1 MDQPLSVSHSA
12 SGLEPA
18 NSAKKRRH
26 RWIWVIILLLFGLLF
41 FWVYK
46 QHSASTAVPAGG
58 NRRGGMAG
66 PVPVTLATA
75 TKGSIG
81 VYLNAIGTV
90 TPVYTDTIT
99 SQVTGV
105 ITAVHFREGQTVH
118 KGDPLIDI
126 DSRQYEAQLEQ
137 AQGTL
142 ERDQNLL
149 AEAQMDQKR
158 YQEAWAKN
166 AIPRQTLEDEE
177 KVVLQDQ
184 GTVKNDEG
192 TVHYDQVQVAYCHI
206 ASPING
212 RIGLRLVDPGNLVTA
227 NSTTALLVVT
237 QVQPITVI
245 FTLAED
251 SLQQVAA
258 ADAPTGQPAAGT
270 VEFDLNAL
278 AADENCCPALADV
291 QASVHRRR
299 RRLVDP
305 GNLVTANSTTAL
317 LVVTQ
322 VQPVTVI
329 FTLAEDSLQQ
339 VLQQMRGGKALEV
352 DAYDRTNTKLIAKG
366 KLITVD
372 NQIDTVTGTVKL
384 RAQFDNANGQLFPNE
399 FVNTRLLVKTLDNQT
414 LVPSSAIQHNG
425 ATDFVYLIQGLT
437 PNAPG
442 HSAGPPNG
450 SQGGGHQGGGGGS
463 GGGAGAGS
471 GGGSGSGGSNQPV
484 GKAVMTTVKSGI
496 SDSGNTV
503 ITWGLKPGDV
513 VANSSF
519 QKLIDG
525 SPVTQSTVVIP
536 SNDTDTTEA
545 AP

>member
-12 SGLEPA
+12 SGPEPA
-18 NSAKKRRH
+18 NPPKKRRH
-26 RWIWVIILLLFGLLF
+26 RWIWVIILVLFGLLF

-46 QHSASTAVPAGG
+46 QHSASTAATAGG
-58 NRRGGMAG
+58 NRRGGMTG
-66 PVPVTLATA
+66 PVPITLATA

-81 VYLNAIGTV
+81 VYQNAIGTV
-90 TPVYTDTIT
+90 TPTYTDTIT
-99 SQVTGV
+99 AQVTGV
-105 ITAVHFREGQTVH
+105 ITAVHYREGQTVH

-126 DSRQYEAQLEQ
+126 DDRPYLAQLEQ

-149 AEAQMDQKR
+149 AEAQMDLKR
-158 YQEAWAKN
+158 YQDAWAKN
-166 AIPRQTLEDEE
+166 AIQRQTLEDQE

-192 TVHYDQVQVAYCHI
+192 LVQYDQVQVAYCHI
-206 ASPING
+206 TSPING
-212 RIGLRLVDPGNLVTA
+212 RVGLRLTDPGNLVTA
-227 NSTTALLVVT
+227 NSSTALLVVT

-251 SLQQVAA
+251 SLQQV
-258 ADAPTGQPAAGT
+258 
-270 VEFDLNAL
+270 
-278 AADENCCPALADV
+278 
-291 QASVHRRR
+291 
-299 RRLVDP
+299 
-305 GNLVTANSTTAL
+305 
-317 LVVTQ
+317 
-322 VQPVTVI
+322 
-329 FTLAEDSLQQ
+329 
-339 VLQQMRGGKALEV
+339 LQQMRGRKALEV

-366 KLITVD
+366 TLITVD

-384 RAQFDNANGQLFPNE
+384 RAQFNNPNAQLFPNE
-399 FVNTRLLVKTLDNQT
+399 FVNTRLLVKTLENQT

-425 ATDFVYLIQGLT
+425 STDFVYLVQGLT
-437 PNAPG
+437 PAAPG
-442 HSAGPPNG
+442 HSAGSSNG
-450 SQGGGHQGGGGGS
+450 GQGGGQGGGHHGGSAGGGS
-463 GGGAGAGS
+463 GGG
-471 GGGSGSGGSNQPV
+471 GGGKGGNGGSNQPV

-503 ITWGLKPGDV
+503 VTSGLKPGDV

-536 SNDTDTTEA
+536 STDVDTTEE